1 MTRQRMPRALTGLL
15 SCCVLI
21 GCGSTAVQPTSGQA
35 AAGGLVAPG
44 ADGMSGLEPP
54 DSGSATGP
62 VTAGT
67 EPSVGDGLT
76 TRGGQAPGSTSSVS
90 GPGTTSAG
98 PGSTTASGGTAAS
111 TTKRPVEV
119 GIMYFTDANAFV
131 GSFGGEADFG
141 DPKVQAQRI
150 VDDINS
156 RGGLNGHK
164 IVPVYHPVTLMDA
177 EPYDSKLQAMCENW
191 TKDHKVI
198 AGLTIANNATGI
210 QACLEKAGVV
220 SEQSGDYLHDAGDY
234 AAFTHMVNPGE
245 LQSTVGAVTYV
256 DALVAAGFLDAKD
269 TIGVFYNDYP
279 GAKRAYENGLVPA
292 LKRHGLTVTYSYA
305 ARFPESTAAIGSAVQ
320 EFQGPVL
327 KAASEGVDRVLFLCT
342 ACAGVVMT
350 YADSQSYRP
359 KYGLTSW
366 NQINA
371 LAGSAPASQLEGS
384 RAVGWSPLIDT
395 GRPDMTNSGSKRC
408 LAVMKEQAPDAASQ
422 LQAFSYCDML
432 YSLEEGAKFAPGQLT
447 SESLLFGLQQLGV
460 RHRSPFTLTTR
471 LTPQARWGVDTA
483 RLLAFDAGCTCFRYT
498 GPPFAAAGR

>member
-1 MTRQRMPRALTGLL
+1 MMRQRMHRALVGVL
-15 SCCVLI
+15 SCCVLV
-21 GCGSTAVQPTSGQA
+21 GCGSTVAQPGAGQI
-35 AAGGLVAPG
+35 AGGLVAPD
-44 ADGMSGLEPP
+44 ADGTSGLSPADSGTTAGAAAAGSGSLTGGAVTTGSGDASGGAAP
-54 DSGSATGP
+54 VGRPASSGSA
-62 VTAGT
+62 GT
-67 EPSVGDGLT
+67 ET
-76 TRGGQAPGSTSSVS
+76 TGSS
-90 GPGTTSAG
+90 GTGTTS
-98 PGSTTASGGTAAS
+98 
-111 TTKRPVEV
+111 KRPVEV

-156 RGGLNGHK
+156 RGGLNGNK
-164 IVPVYHPVTLMDA
+164 LVPVYHPVTLMDA

-234 AAFTHMVNPGE
+234 AEFKHMVNPGE
-245 LQSTVGAVTYV
+245 LQSTVGAATYV
-256 DALVAAGFLDAKD
+256 DALVAAGFLGSKD

-292 LKRHGLTVTYSYA
+292 LKRHGLTVKYSYA

-327 KAASEGVDRVLFLCT
+327 RAASEGVDRVLFLCT

-350 YADSQSYRP
+350 YADSQNYRP
-359 KYGLTSW
+359 KYGLSTW

-371 LAGSAPASQLEGS
+371 LAASAPASQLEGA

-395 GRPDMTNSGSKRC
+395 GRPDMTNPGSKRC
-408 LAVMKEQAPDAASQ
+408 LDVMKEQAPDAASQ

-460 RHRSPFTLTTR
+460 QHRSPFTLTTR
-471 LTPQARWGVDTA
+471 LTPKARWGVDTV
-483 RLLAFDAGCTCFRYT
+483 RMLAFDASCKCFTYT
-498 GPPFAAAGR
+498 GAPFAAAGR